1 MRLHELEELADVAL
15 ILALDL
21 ASEAQR
27 GLVRAALDDLVEPVE
42 RAAADEQ
49 DVRRVDLDKLL
60 LRMLAPALRGNV
72 CDRALEDFK

>member
-1 MRLHELEELADVAL
+1 M
-15 ILALDL
+15 
-21 ASEAQR
+21 
-27 GLVRAALDDLVEPVE
+27 LDDLIEPVE

-72 CDRALEDFK
+72 CDRTLKDFE

>member
-15 ILALDL
+15 ILALDFT
-21 ASEAQR
+21 SEAER
-27 GLVRAALDDLVEPVE
+27 GLVRAVLDDLIEPVE

-72 CDRALEDFK
+72 CDRTLKDFE